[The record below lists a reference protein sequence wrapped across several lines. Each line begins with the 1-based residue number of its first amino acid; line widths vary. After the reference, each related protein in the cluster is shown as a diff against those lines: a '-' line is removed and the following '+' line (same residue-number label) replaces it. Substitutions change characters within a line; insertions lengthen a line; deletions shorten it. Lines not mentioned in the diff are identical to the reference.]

1 MTKKYDNTLVE
12 IGTKRPTEQAPTM
25 ISPRPECLSTQL
37 SFYLHIFW
45 ELTFWTD
52 YLSCVGGEKKKNE
65 KR

>member
-1 MTKKYDNTLVE
+1 ME

-65 KR
+65 KRWKLEKE